1 MVTVLSYEILPV
13 AQPPSQVLGI
23 TANAATI
30 AAAISTFAPLV
41 VAWITKKEASDR
53 VKAIINLLAVAVA
66 TVIALVWNGNPD
78 GTPLTWQTVLGTFGA
93 ALVASIVAYKGVW
106 KPLLVTNKI
115 ADASANFGVGT
126 PVPTVIETARPGDV
140 GGTSE

>member
-13 AQPPSQVLGI
+13 AQPPSEVLGI
-23 TANAATI
+23 TANSATI

-41 VAWITKKEASDR
+41 VAWITKKQASDR

-66 TVIALVWNGNPD
+66 TVIALIWNGNPD
-78 GTPLTWQTVLGTFGA
+78 GTPLTWQSIAMTFGS

-115 ADASANFGVGT
+115 ADNTANFGVGT